1 MFGVDDEAPGLSAAW
16 RSGGL
21 LALAVLAFAPMG
33 YAQPKGPL
41 LSPAL
46 KVSPEDR
53 PAVDGKVDDE
63 IWKRAAIY
71 DQFVQ
76 QEPDAGKPGTERTEV
91 RLLQDDR
98 AIYVGIICFDSKP
111 DGIIAT
117 AMKRDADLTQTDS
130 VQILFD
136 TFADGQNGFI
146 FGTNPLAVEYDGQVS
161 GEGETSGFSRSQ
173 GGGGSTRGQVSGF
186 NSNWDAVFKVA
197 AQKTDRGWEAEF
209 EIPFKTLR
217 YSPGA
222 DRTWGFNVMR
232 NIRRKNEQVFL
243 SAIPRGQSIYRASLA
258 ARVPGLSPPKRR
270 DLSIIPYSLA
280 SSTRDFTTSK
290 TQKDDAVAV
299 GLDLKWGITPTLTA
313 DITVNTDFAQ
323 VEADDQQ
330 IGLSRFELFF
340 PEKRS
345 FFLENASL
353 FQLGQPQQIDLFFS
367 RRIGLSSSLLPVDI
381 KAGARVSGKL
391 GKTNIGLL
399 NMQTEETFDP
409 RTNERVAPGN
419 NFGVLRA
426 QREVGRSSF
435 GAMFVNRQATGD
447 SPGFARFN
455 RALGLDSTLA
465 IGRYTKVFTFLA
477 GTQSPKPKGTDWA
490 GRAFTT
496 YNSPTFAGH
505 LGVARVGPDFNAEVG
520 FVPRVS
526 FYRPEAR
533 IAWNSPAF
541 RKWTF
546 VRRATPHISWNS
558 FYGLDKQRQ
567 TTFFHFH
574 VFDFALKNGGRVA
587 WELNYNEDRPKSA
600 FRVYTPATAIGNVV
614 IPAGFYSWWDTLTTI
629 NTNPSAQV
637 YAELRY
643 KRGEYYS
650 GHYQSV
656 DLKVGANLGGKLQ
669 ATAQLIREPYRLPT
683 GNFTTKLVP
692 LRVNWSFTPRLNLQA
707 LVQYNSVSSQVSSN
721 LRLAWLL
728 KSGTGLFVVYND
740 RRDTSSLTAQEALG
754 RSFVI
759 KFSRL
764 IDF

>member
-1 MFGVDDEAPGLSAAW
+1 MHTSRWRSWSPSVLVAAAAIASAGTALAQPRGRLLAPAAKVTQEERPTLDGRIDDEAWTKAA
-16 RSGGL
+16 
-21 LALAVLAFAPMG
+21 V
-33 YAQPKGPL
+33 
-41 LSPAL
+41 
-46 KVSPEDR
+46 
-53 PAVDGKVDDE
+53 
-63 IWKRAAIY
+63 Y

-76 QEPDAGKPGTERTEV
+76 QEPNAGEPATERTEV
-91 RLLQDDR
+91 RILQGDR
-98 AIYVGIICFDSKP
+98 AIYVGIVCFDTNP
-111 DGIIAT
+111 EGIIAT
-117 AMKRDADLTQTDS
+117 AMKRDADLNQTDS
-130 VQILFD
+130 VQLLFD

-186 NSNWDAVFKVA
+186 NANWDAVFKVA
-197 AQKTDRGWEAEF
+197 AQKTARGWEAEF

-222 DRTWGFNVMR
+222 DKTWGFNVTR

-258 ARVPGLSPPKRR
+258 ARVPGISPPKRR
-270 DLSIIPYSLA
+270 DLSITPYTLA
-280 SSTRDFTTSK
+280 SSTRDFSSSRTL
-290 TQKDDAVAV
+290 KDDAAAA

-313 DITVNTDFAQ
+313 DLTVNTDFAQ

-340 PEKRS
+340 PEKRT

-353 FQLGQPQQIDLFFS
+353 FQVGQPQQIDLFFS
-367 RRIGLSSSLLPVDI
+367 RRIGLSASLVPVDI
-381 KAGARVSGKL
+381 KAGARLSGKL

-399 NMQTEETFDP
+399 NMQTAETFDP
-409 RTNERVAPGN
+409 RTNQRVAPAN

-447 SPGFARFN
+447 SAGFARFN
-455 RALGLDSTLA
+455 RAFGADTTIAL
-465 IGRYTKVFTFLA
+465 GRYTKLFGFIA
-477 GTQSPKPKGTDWA
+477 GTQSPGPKGSDWA
-490 GRAFTT
+490 GRAFAT
-496 YNSPTFAGH
+496 YNSPTFGGH
-505 LGVARVGPDFNAEVG
+505 LGLARVGPDFNAEVG

-546 VRRATPHISWNS
+546 IRRATPHISWNS
-558 FYGLDKQRQ
+558 FYALDGQRES
-567 TTFFHFH
+567 TFFHFH
-574 VFDFALKNGGRVA
+574 VLDFALKNGGRVA
-587 WELNYNEDRPKSA
+587 WELNYNEDRPRNA
-600 FRVYTPATAIGNVV
+600 FRVYTPATGIGNVV
-614 IPAGFYSWWDTLTTI
+614 IPPGFYRWWDTMTTLGS
-629 NTNPSAQV
+629 NPSAPV
-637 YAELRY
+637 YGELRY

-650 GHYQSV
+650 GRYQSV
-656 DLKVGANLGGKLQ
+656 DLRLGANIGGKLQ
-669 ATAQLIREPYRLPT
+669 ASAQLIREPYRLAT
-683 GNFTTKLVP
+683 GNFVTRLIPV
-692 LRVNWSFTPRLNLQA
+692 RVNWSFTPRLNLQA
-707 LVQYNSVSSQVSSN
+707 LVQHNSVSSQISSN

-740 RRDTSSLTAQEALG
+740 RRDTSSLTVQEALG
-754 RSFVI
+754 RSLVV